1 MKRFMVTRA
10 ACHAILPLGGMMF
23 ETAEIGRKLGKAE
36 YEEIIPQLRA
46 ELLEVQKQAFEAG
59 LPVVVLIN
67 GVDGGGKGDFLNK
80 LFEWMD
86 ARYLTTEAYAPPTEE
101 ESQRPRFWRFWMGLP
116 PRGRIG
122 AFLGSW
128 YSEPVLQAA
137 HGTLQVSQFDD
148 ALVQIVHFERALA
161 LDGTLLVK
169 LWFHLSKQE
178 QKRRFTELERSKLTR
193 WQVSE
198 RDWEHHRMYDRFRS
212 LCSRAIRTTS
222 IAEAPWNIIE
232 GTDWRY
238 RNVVAAR
245 TLIENIRAQCT
256 RPELPT
262 VVANTPQLEDPRTI
276 LDTLD
281 MDSKLGPEDYARKL
295 AVYQGRINRQSR
307 RLVKKQ
313 RSVIVVFEG
322 SDAAGK
328 GGAIRRLTHAI
339 DARQYRVIPIA
350 APTDEERAHHYLWR
364 FWRHIPRRGRFTIYD
379 RSWYGRVLVERVEQ
393 FATEAE
399 WRRAYKEINDF
410 EYQLVDSGVVLV
422 KFWLHITPDEQLRRF
437 EERER
442 SPYKQFKITQED
454 YRNRAKANDY
464 EAAASE
470 MIERTS
476 TEYCPWTI
484 VEANDKRFARIKVL
498 RTIFRRLKDSF

>member
-1 MKRFMVTRA
+1 
-10 ACHAILPLGGMMF
+10 MF
-23 ETAEIGRKLGKAE
+23 ETAEIGRKLGKQE
-36 YEEIIPQLRA
+36 YEAIIPELRA
-46 ELLEVQKQAFEAG
+46 ELLAAQKQAFDAKI
-59 LPVVVLIN
+59 PVVVLIN
-67 GVDGGGKGDFLNK
+67 GVDGSGKGDFLNK

-86 ARYLTTEAYAPPTEE
+86 ARYLTTQAYSPRTEE
-101 ESQRPRFWRFWMGLP
+101 EAQRPTFWRFWMWLP
-116 PRGRIG
+116 ARGRIG

-128 YSEPVLQAA
+128 YSEPILEAA
-137 HGTLQVSQFDD
+137 HGKLSPQHLDD
-148 ALVQIVHFERALA
+148 ALVQVIRFERALVADGA
-161 LDGTLLVK
+161 LVVK

-178 QKRRFTELERSKLTR
+178 QRRRFKELEKSKLTR

-198 RDWEHHRMYDRFRS
+198 RDWEHHRMYDEFKS
-212 LCSRAIRTTS
+212 LCSRAIRSTS
-222 IAEAPWNIIE
+222 TVEAPWTVIE
-232 GTDWRY
+232 ATDFRH
-238 RNVVAAR
+238 RNVAAAR
-245 TLIENIRAQCT
+245 TLIESIRSRGTPVQVAPVGAQ
-256 RPELPT
+256 
-262 VVANTPQLEDPRTI
+262 TPRLEDPRTI

-281 MDSKLGPEDYARKL
+281 MSLGLDQTDYAKKL
-295 AVYQGRINRQSR
+295 ALYQGRINRRSR
-307 RLVKKQ
+307 RLAKKQ
-313 RSVIVVFEG
+313 KSVIVVFEG

-328 GGAIRRLTHAI
+328 GGAIRRLTHAL

-379 RSWYGRVLVERVEQ
+379 RSWYGRVLVERVER
-393 FATEAE
+393 FATEPE
-399 WRRAYKEINDF
+399 WRRGYEEINDF
-410 EYQLVDSGVVLV
+410 EQQLVESGVVV
-422 KFWLHITPDEQLRRF
+422 IKFWLHITPEEQLRRF

-442 SPYKQFKITQED
+442 SPYKQFKITEED

-498 RTIFRRLKDSF
+498 RTILGRLKDSV

>member
-1 MKRFMVTRA
+1 
-10 ACHAILPLGGMMF
+10 MF
-23 ETAEIGRKLGKAE
+23 ETAEIGRKLEKAE
-36 YEEIIPQLRA
+36 YEAIVPVLRA
-46 ELLEVQKQAFEAG
+46 ELLEAQKQAFDAKV
-59 LPVVVLIN
+59 PVLVLIN
-67 GVDGGGKGDFLNK
+67 GVDGAGKGDFLNK

-101 ESQRPRFWRFWMGLP
+101 EAQRPPFWRFWMWLP
-116 PRGRIG
+116 ERGRIG

-128 YSEPVLQAA
+128 YSEPILKAA
-137 HGTLQVSQFDD
+137 HGKLSRPRLDD
-148 ALVQIVHFERALA
+148 ALEQVVRFERALA
-161 LDGTLLVK
+161 ADGALIVK
-169 LWFHLSKQE
+169 LWFHLSKRE
-178 QKRRFTELERSKLTR
+178 QRRRLKALEQSKLTR
-193 WQVSE
+193 WQVSARE
-198 RDWEHHRMYDRFRS
+198 WEHHRLYDEFRS
-212 LCSRAIRTTS
+212 LCSRAIRATS
-222 IAEAPWNIIE
+222 TVEAPWHVVE
-232 GTDWRY
+232 STDFRY
-238 RNVVAAR
+238 RNVAALR
-245 TLIENIRAQCT
+245 TLIESIRA
-256 RPELPT
+256 RSKPAP
-262 VVANTPQLEDPRTI
+262 AAAPGPSTPALEDPRTI

-281 MDSKLGPEDYARKL
+281 MSLSLGQDDYARKL
-295 AVYQGRINRQSR
+295 ALYQGRINRKSR
-307 RLVKKQ
+307 RLAKKQ
-313 RSVIVVFEG
+313 KSVIVVFEG

-328 GGAIRRLTHAI
+328 GGAIRRLTHAL

-379 RSWYGRVLVERVEQ
+379 RSWYGRVLVERVERY
-393 FATEAE
+393 ATEAE
-399 WRRAYKEINDF
+399 WRRGYHEINDF
-410 EYQLVDSGVVLV
+410 EYQLVESGVVVV

-442 SPYKQFKITQED
+442 SPYKQFKITEED

-498 RTIFRRLKDSF
+498 RTILDRLTESR

>member
-1 MKRFMVTRA
+1 
-10 ACHAILPLGGMMF
+10 MF
-23 ETAEIGRKLGKAE
+23 ETAEIGRKLGKQE
-36 YEEIIPQLRA
+36 YEAIIPGLRA
-46 ELLEVQKQAFEAG
+46 DLLEAQKRAFDAG
-59 LPVVVLIN
+59 VPVVVLIN
-67 GVDGGGKGDFLNK
+67 GVDGAGKGEFLNK

-86 ARYLTTEAYAPPTEE
+86 ARYLTTQAYAPPTEE
-101 ESQRPRFWRFWMGLP
+101 EAQRPPFWRFWMWLP

-128 YSEPVLQAA
+128 YSEPILEAA
-137 HGTLQVSQFDD
+137 YGRLPLEHLDD
-148 ALVQIVHFERALA
+148 ALEQVVRFERALA
-161 LDGTLLVK
+161 ADGALVVK
-169 LWFHLSKQE
+169 LWFHLTKKE
-178 QKRRFTELERSKLTR
+178 QRRRFKELEASKLTR

-198 RDWEHHRMYDRFRS
+198 REWEHHRLYDEFRRV
-212 LCSRAIRTTS
+212 CSRAIRTTS
-222 IAEAPWNIIE
+222 TADAPWNIIE
-232 GTDWRY
+232 GTDVRY
-238 RNVVAAR
+238 RNVAAAR
-245 TLIENIRAQCT
+245 TLIDAIRARSTPAPPTPAGAIT
-256 RPELPT
+256 R
-262 VVANTPQLEDPRTI
+262 QLEDPRTI

-281 MDSKLGPEDYARKL
+281 MGLTLGQKEYAKQL
-295 AVYQGRINRQSR
+295 ALIQGRIHRQSR
-307 RLVKKQ
+307 RLAKQ
-313 RSVIVVFEG
+313 QKSVIVLFEG

-328 GGAIRRLTHAI
+328 GGAIRRLTHAL

-379 RSWYGRVLVERVEQ
+379 RSWYGRVLVERVEG
-393 FATEAE
+393 FAKEAE
-399 WRRAYKEINDF
+399 WRRAYEEINDF
-410 EYQLVDSGVVLV
+410 EYQLVENGVVVV

-442 SPYKQFKITQED
+442 SPYKQFKITEED

-476 TEYCPWTI
+476 TEYCAWNI

-498 RTIFRRLKDSF
+498 KTILARLGEVL